1 MLAIAMCLAG
11 GHAAGALSIA
21 TVSIEIIIV
30 FSQALNN
37 MMKVL
42 EAANSSIDN
51 GRVASY
57 MMCS

>member
-30 FSQALNN
+30 PSQALNN

-51 GRVASY
+51 G
-57 MMCS
+57 